1 MRLTPGRLVA
11 GAVALALLSGI
22 TGGLLGAAASG
33 PDGDGRPAAAAAPA
47 GTACDVT
54 AVAGVVFPSL
64 VTVNVRRGATGG
76 LGSGSVLD
84 RDGNILTNDH
94 VIAPAF
100 TAPAPGTGA
109 VAAGTITVDF
119 ARGAAEVPATVVGR
133 DPATDLAV
141 LRVDPAAATLTPIAT
156 GDSSALV
163 VGQPVVAAGSP
174 LGLNS
179 TITAGVV
186 SALNRWIDVGQG
198 DEPAALV
205 NAVQTDAAVNQG
217 NSGGPLT
224 DCAGRQIGVNSAGAQ
239 PPEGGG
245 GSIGLNFAIP
255 IDFARSVAQQIIEA
269 GRATHPVIGVMSVTV
284 TDEIARATGL
294 PRGALVEQVVP
305 GFGAAR
311 GGLRPGDVI
320 TQVAGTA
327 VNSTD
332 QMLVAIR
339 THKPGDTVDLRFSR
353 GGAAQSARVPV
364 TEP

>member
-11 GAVALALLSGI
+11 GAAALALLSGI

-33 PDGDGRPAAAAAPA
+33 SGGDGRPAAAAATA
-47 GTACDVT
+47 GGGCDVT

-64 VTVNVRRGATGG
+64 VTINVRRGAVSG

-84 RDGNILTNDH
+84 QNGNILTNDH
-94 VIAPAF
+94 VIAPGVG
-100 TAPAPGTGA
+100 GT
-109 VAAGTITVDF
+109 VTVDF
-119 ARGAAEVPATVVGR
+119 ARGASEVPATLVGR

-141 LRVDPAAATLTPIAT
+141 VRVDPAAATLTPIAI

-198 DEPAALV
+198 EEPAALV

-217 NSGGPLT
+217 NSGGPLV
-224 DCAGRQIGVNSAGAQ
+224 DCSGRQVGVNSAGAQ

-255 IDFARSVAQQIIEA
+255 IDFARSVAQQIIET
-269 GRATHPVIGVMSVTV
+269 GRATHPVIGVMSVSV
-284 TDEIARATGL
+284 TDEIAKATGL

-320 TQVAGTA
+320 TQVGGTA
-327 VNSTD
+327 VNGTD

-339 THKPGDTVDLRFSR
+339 AHRPGDVVDVRYQR
-353 GGAAQSARVPV
+353 GGATRTAQVPV
-364 TEP
+364 SEP